1 MRCKSSTP
9 PGVGRGF
16 ESPHLHQKQK
26 HLVFYSVGH
35 TFSRLIFKAVIIF
48 SLDFCFAFQ
57 FLKADESQFKDEN
70 QLKEKK
76 ISSDE
81 YENIPY
87 EMKLKADYIFE
98 ILRCPTCQ
106 NIPLKESHSQIA
118 ENMKKLI
125 IQKLQEG
132 WTETQIINYF
142 VQRYGNEILLQPKT
156 KVFYVV
162 PVLFLISFLFL
173 LFIFLMRKNKTNEKA
188 VQEDKD

>member
-1 MRCKSSTP
+1 M
-9 PGVGRGF
+9 
-16 ESPHLHQKQK
+16 
-26 HLVFYSVGH
+26 
-35 TFSRLIFKAVIIF
+35 
-48 SLDFCFAFQ
+48 
-57 FLKADESQFKDEN
+57 
-70 QLKEKK
+70 KEKK